1 MFKVIAWIALL
12 ALGCLSLSFSL
23 LNNKIKLSSY
33 TRIYSCKEIPQDL
46 NEELRHLLEKM
57 RASQIKKILEAE
69 NIISRGMFDKAEFI
83 SAMMNLELTKR
94 GKCFVI
100 PFVDIN
106 LSNMKS
112 YIGIDL
118 SIDSVIKARF
128 MIDTGSTINLIKK
141 ESLRKLPTVS
151 QSQDM
156 RGMMTASLGGQ
167 QSLASSKTSLKICN
181 FGESTFQS
189 DFAILDNSN
198 ALPVS
203 AEGMLGFPPSI
214 ITQQA
219 IILTLI
225 YDYKQD

>member
-1 MFKVIAWIALL
+1 MIKPFTWVVLFI
-12 ALGCLSLSFSL
+12 LGTWSLSFSP
-23 LNNKIKLSSY
+23 LNMKRRSVSNMRICSSCNA
-33 TRIYSCKEIPQDL
+33 ISHDL
-46 NEELRHLLEKM
+46 HSELRQVLEKM
-57 RASQIKKILEAE
+57 RATQIKKLLEAE
-69 NIISRGMFDKAEFI
+69 NINTRGMFDKSEFI
-83 SAMMNLELTKR
+83 SAMMDAELSKR

-100 PFVDIN
+100 PFVDVN

-118 SIDSVIKARF
+118 SIDSVMNTRF

-156 RGMMTASLGGQ
+156 SGMMTASLGGQ

-181 FGESTFQS
+181 FGASTFQS

-203 AEGMLGFPPSI
+203 AEGMLGLHPH
-214 ITQQA
+214 
-219 IILTLI
+219 
-225 YDYKQD
+225 